1 MKAKSDKATDDQQE
15 ARAAKSYKPGPQP
28 RSASVRLKSRPR
40 APLPRRSRPT
50 TWLPS
55 TRILAKRPSAMNKPE
70 LGRTSKGR
78 RGCQVKAQ
86 PRLGNAHQRRHQACA
101 GGPCRGAGRHR
112 EAEAPI
118 GALRITPRQ
127 TAGWVRPWGRAAADA
142 KRCINAAGTLR
153 WTSRPS
159 RIQQRVAGRI
169 AHCAVRLAKPHRAF
183 LPGSHPSR
191 RIRNIRTK
199 GRSGDVNVEVGVCR
213 RNGHVPTSHNTGRAV
228 E

>member
-1 MKAKSDKATDDQQE
+1 MGNALGDLRLQKRGDALAERSDALRRAAQLDATSDQARQQSNADVKAKSDKAIDDQQE

-86 PRLGNAHQRRHQACA
+86 PR
-101 GGPCRGAGRHR
+101 
-112 EAEAPI
+112 
-118 GALRITPRQ
+118 
-127 TAGWVRPWGRAAADA
+127 
-142 KRCINAAGTLR
+142 
-153 WTSRPS
+153 
-159 RIQQRVAGRI
+159 
-169 AHCAVRLAKPHRAF
+169 
-183 LPGSHPSR
+183 
-191 RIRNIRTK
+191 
-199 GRSGDVNVEVGVCR
+199 
-213 RNGHVPTSHNTGRAV
+213 
-228 E
+228 